1 VSTPDGVPDGP
12 LAGLRGGYLVRQ
24 SLTTSLGNRS
34 THANDEGMRQ
44 WLLDRGAT
52 PIAYNENEAA
62 GNRGVSGKDL
72 SQRKVALRLL
82 RDVETGELDFLA
94 AAMIDRLTRD
104 EFGADGLTIGKRLA
118 QARKLLATYERIYR
132 LWEPQ
137 EFDVFHFEVMKSGW
151 AVRGSKQHF
160 FAGMFDRAAEE
171 AFFKSIPR
179 YGYTTKKTLIPIRG
193 TRDGV
198 RVHKD
203 PTKDPEQAALFAD
216 LREWFGVCRDRGTIA
231 ARVSEK
237 YGDLIARLYP
247 IEGRTWGYWRTT
259 QVSRLLEAPEYW
271 GQWEFGKSVPEKV
284 GPIWDFNDR
293 GQKAAAGLYRH
304 DRPDLAYW
312 TREEA
317 ARWKARLDRNEPNRR
332 RGARGHGG
340 GEPQTRYRDYDHHLL
355 GVLACH
361 ACGRTLIGCGRNGYT
376 CPERE
381 TGACPEPQT
390 VSEER
395 AGLELRKL
403 LPEALERAAAA
414 ITAQARRRAAL
425 TEAGEARVAELR
437 QELEAVGE
445 KLASTLALVGPA
457 ERQSTTARRAVAAL
471 QEREKDLEHAVAEA
485 TDELVEV
492 RRLHDGMDGFGPS
505 LLARFDHHL
514 TAEQQGAVYRFLLR
528 GVRLRG
534 EGYGPARRHVLVG
547 APVHLLEAGEGDDVG
562 GTLLGAPARGRLV
575 AYLSS
580 LADAAA

>member
-1 VSTPDGVPDGP
+1 

-34 THANDEGMRQ
+34 THANDEGMRD
-44 WLLDRGAT
+44 WLLERGAT

-72 SQRKVALRLL
+72 SQRKVALGLL
-82 RDVETGELDFLA
+82 RDVETGGVDFLA
-94 AAMIDRLTRD
+94 ATMIDRLTRD

-118 QARKLLATYERIYR
+118 KARKLLATYERIYR

-137 EFDVFHFEVMKSGW
+137 DFDVFHFEVMKSGW

-160 FAGMFDRAAEE
+160 FTGMFDRAAEE
-171 AFFKSIPR
+171 AFFKSVPR
-179 YGYTTKKTLIPIRG
+179 YGYTTRKTLIPIRG

-203 PTKDPEQAALFAD
+203 PMKDPEQAALFDD
-216 LREWFGVCRDRGTIA
+216 LRRWFGVCLDRGTIA

-247 IEGRTWGYWRTT
+247 LPGRTWGYWRTT
-259 QVSRLLEAPEYW
+259 QVSRLLVAPEYW

-284 GPIWDFNDR
+284 GPIWDFNNR
-293 GQKAAAGLYRH
+293 AEKAAAGLYRH

-312 TREEA
+312 TKEEA
-317 ARWKARLDRNEPNRR
+317 ARWKARLDQNERNTR
-332 RGARGHGG
+332 RGATSHAAREGQARR
-340 GEPQTRYRDYDHHLL
+340 EPRTRHRDYDHPLL

-361 ACGRTLIGCGRNGYT
+361 ACERTLIACGRNGYT

-390 VSEER
+390 ISEGR
-395 AGLELRKL
+395 AALELRKL
-403 LPEALERAAAA
+403 LPEALDRAAAA

-425 TEAGEARVAELR
+425 TQAGEARVAELKL
-437 QELEAVGE
+437 ELEAVGE
-445 KLASTLALVGPA
+445 KLANTLAVVGPA
-457 ERQSTTARRAVAAL
+457 ERQSTTARRTVAAL
-471 QEREKDLEHAVAEA
+471 QERERDLEQAVAEA
-485 TDELVEV
+485 TEELVEV
-492 RRLHDGMDGFGPS
+492 RRLHDGMEGFGPS

-514 TAEQQGAVYRFLLR
+514 TAEQQGAVYRFLLA

-534 EGYGPARRHVLVG
+534 EGYGPGRRHVLVG
-547 APVHLLEAGEGDDVG
+547 APVHLLEAGEGDDDG
-562 GTLLGAPARGRLV
+562 NTLLGAPARGRLL
-575 AYLSS
+575 AYLSTLS
-580 LADAAA
+580 APAA